1 MIYIFLGAE
10 RLGQKGDSTRNK
22 SDNPNVIPYIFENRS
37 LFIVLCC
44 FET

>member
-1 MIYIFLGAE
+1 MIREIE
-10 RLGQKGDSTRNK
+10 TKRDSARNK
-22 SDNPNVIPYIFENRS
+22 SDNPNLIPYIFENRS

>member
-22 SDNPNVIPYIFENRS
+22 SDNPYIFENRS

-44 FET
+44 FER